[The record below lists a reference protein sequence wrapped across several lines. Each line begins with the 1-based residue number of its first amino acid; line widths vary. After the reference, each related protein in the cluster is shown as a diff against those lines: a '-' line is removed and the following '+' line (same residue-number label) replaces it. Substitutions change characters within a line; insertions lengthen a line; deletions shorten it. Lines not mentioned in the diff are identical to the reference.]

1 MCLLQQDQTNRNSA
15 YPPVTVAFQV
25 QISEGQTLACSSSP
39 VPAGESQG
47 SVSTVLFC
55 LNTLGFLQAEGLV
68 CF

>member
-1 MCLLQQDQTNRNSA
+1 MCPLQQDQTNRNSA
-15 YPPVTVAFQV
+15 YPPVTVAFQ

-39 VPAGESQG
+39 VPARESQG

-55 LNTLGFLQAEGLV
+55 LNTLGFLQAEGSV